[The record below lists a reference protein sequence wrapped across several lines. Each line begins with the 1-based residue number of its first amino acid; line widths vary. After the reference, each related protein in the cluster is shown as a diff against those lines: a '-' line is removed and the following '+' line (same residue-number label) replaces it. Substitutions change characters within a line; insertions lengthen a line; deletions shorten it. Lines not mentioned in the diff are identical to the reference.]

1 MASIPNAPE
10 LGNVVSQN
18 SGSAQERYYNFMLM
32 KAKLEVSG
40 ADAARQKKLIGSL
53 SEKEEIEQ
61 EILMKLSEIKESSPE
76 FAQVSEITGSTD
88 KFEMARELA
97 SLVYDKAR
105 AENILSFYTPGRTKL
120 DETFLRSQASSS
132 KARLASLSAGAAG
145 GSVAERIATFIGGAF
160 A

>member
-18 SGSAQERYYNFMLM
+18 SGSAQERYFNFMLM
-32 KAKLEVSG
+32 KAKLEMAG
-40 ADAARQKKLIGSL
+40 ASAEKQKKLIGSL
-53 SEKEEIEQ
+53 SEKEQIEQ
-61 EILMKLSEIKESSPE
+61 DILEKLSDIKESSPE

-105 AENILSFYTPGRTKL
+105 AENILAFYTPEKKDL
-120 DETFLRSQASSS
+120 EKTFYSSQVSSS
-132 KARLASLSAGAAG
+132 KARLASLRTGLVSSGS
-145 GSVAERIATFIGGAF
+145 SVAAEVARAF
-160 A
+160 GFA